1 MTATKV
7 TISRKWNNP
16 KITTKVSNEEIS
28 LEMDIEDFKT
38 ALKQEIGSVTWVIK
52 KDTFDARLD
61 DAVNK
66 ILSGVKEESA
76 KTI

>member
-1 MTATKV
+1 MKSV
-7 TISRKWNNP
+7 ITISRKWNNP
-16 KITTKVSNEEIS
+16 KITAKVSNEEIS